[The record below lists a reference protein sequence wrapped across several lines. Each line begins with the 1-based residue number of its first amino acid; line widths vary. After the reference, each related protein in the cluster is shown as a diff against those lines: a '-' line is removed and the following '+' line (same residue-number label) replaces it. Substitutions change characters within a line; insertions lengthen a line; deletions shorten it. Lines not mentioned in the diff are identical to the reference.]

1 MHSPEILAPAGNR
14 PSFLAALAAGAD
26 AVYCGLKHFSARM
39 EADNFSVSE
48 LAGLSRL
55 ARSRKVRVYLALN
68 TMIKPD
74 EADKVGRLLDRL
86 KRQVG
91 PDAVIFSD
99 PGLVDIARQVG
110 LECELHLSTL
120 GNFHLAPG
128 MAVLRRLGVSRVVL
142 PRELSIDEI
151 RQMAIPGGGV
161 GLEVFVHGALC
172 YGISG
177 RCYWSSFLGGKSG
190 LRGRCVQPCR
200 RVYSYRG
207 SKGYFFSCRDLGL
220 DVLAKTLLDQ
230 RYADIRELAWALAE
244 VLRRQVEGIDAPYV
258 QIDEANLPGN
268 PGDAMWA
275 HEVVNRVLE
284 GVRGDRGMHLCFGNY
299 GGQAIQRGVW
309 KDMIAFINN
318 VQVSHVVLEFARRGY
333 EELPLFREL
342 RGDIELGVGVID
354 IKDNEI
360 ETPETVARRIER
372 AAEILGAD
380 RVRWVHPDCG
390 FWMLP
395 RTVADG
401 KMHALVAGRDLF
413 IGAKPKR

>member
-1 MHSPEILAPAGNR
+1 MRSILTTVVGSYPVPDWLRVYPSR
-14 PSFLAALAAGAD
+14 PNLRD
-26 AVYCGLKHFSARM
+26 AVLTVLKTQ
-39 EADNFSVSE
+39 E
-48 LAGLSRL
+48 LAGLDVITDGEISRFSVDHPETNGMIETFVRPL
-55 ARSRKVRVYLALN
+55 SGVRTVLTRSELEEFAARSDMQFRSHPA
-68 TMIKPD
+68 
-74 EADKVGRLLDRL
+74 
-86 KRQVG
+86 
-91 PDAVIFSD
+91 
-99 PGLVDIARQVG
+99 
-110 LECELHLSTL
+110 
-120 GNFHLAPG
+120 
-128 MAVLRRLGVSRVVL
+128 GV
-142 PRELSIDEI
+142 
-151 RQMAIPGGGV
+151 
-161 GLEVFVHGALC
+161 
-172 YGISG
+172 
-177 RCYWSSFLGGKSG
+177 
-190 LRGRCVQPCR
+190 
-200 RVYSYRG
+200 VYS
-207 SKGYFFSCRDLGL
+207 
-220 DVLAKTLLDQ
+220 DVGEGTMNLLESWEFVKNLSEKPLKFTVTSPYMLAKTLLDQ